1 MSSWAWA
8 LAILQ
13 YQHLV
18 PILTTYAIIR
28 LVDWIIK
35 RRRFIEAINKLP
47 GLPLKDLHF
56 FYGHVDTLLATRGQ
70 IPGRPTVPMAIPW
83 FLERIPEYAVKH
95 GILRLWF
102 FNPYRVPFARSSI
115 SILDPDLFQQM
126 LIKHGKS
133 LIKAKRIYKIAA
145 PILGNSFLTLPD
157 GSAWKR
163 QRKMTALA
171 FHQDLIQNVCTTVY
185 ELLEKQVFPVVDMK
199 PQIEAMEWS
208 ARLTTEVLG
217 LVAFSHSFGS
227 YDDHHHS
234 PPVGDIGTVLSPVE
248 GEYDES
254 LYTIFTTI
262 LTTISLRLLSP
273 PLLNLLRIQQNQQ
286 FRRACNKLDSVI
298 GGIVK
303 DRLAKE
309 IEAADSSPGKPNAK
323 NKRGGNDILA
333 NLLLCDDDGKR
344 LSYQAIFDNVRM
356 FLFAGH
362 DTTAASV
369 AWAFWELAVHPEVQE
384 RLQVE
389 VDSLFN
395 ARDDSDGNDG
405 DDSSNNVLDYNRIA
419 QLKYLDAV
427 MKETLRLHSP
437 APVAR
442 TSLDDICLE
451 RADETFFIPAG
462 SNIYAIPLYMHG
474 FAKGPVGFCPER
486 FLNETDEESS
496 SSAAMMR
503 VAYFPFSIG
512 PRNCVGQ
519 PMAVAEIKTILCHV
533 LRRYTIR
540 PSANA
545 VTPIPVLML
554 TVKPHQVLVDL
565 EPRTG
570 TS

>member
-1 MSSWAWA
+1 MRTLPLNNSWWASS

-13 YQHLV
+13 QYLV
-18 PILTTYAIIR
+18 PIVAACAILR

-47 GLPLKDLHF
+47 GLPLDDLHP
-56 FYGHVDTLLATRGQ
+56 FYGHVDTLVATRGQ
-70 IPGRPTVPMAIPW
+70 IPGRPSIPTTVPW

-95 GILRLWF
+95 GIMRLWF
-102 FNPYRVPFARSSI
+102 FNPYRFPFARPHVN
-115 SILDPDLFQQM
+115 ILDPDLVHQL
-126 LIKHGKS
+126 LIKHGKN
-133 LIKAKRIYKIAA
+133 LIKEKRAYKIAA
-145 PILGNSFLTLPD
+145 PVFGKSLITLSD
-157 GSAWKR
+157 GTAEWKR

-171 FHQDLIQNVCTTVY
+171 FHQDLIQSVCTTVHA
-185 ELLEKQVFPVVDMK
+185 LLVKHVFPVTDEK

-227 YDDHHHS
+227 FDDYHS
-234 PPVGDIGTVLSPVE
+234 RDK
-248 GEYDES
+248 GEKGSVDEFGS
-254 LYTIFTTI
+254 LYEIFTTI
-262 LTTISLRLLSP
+262 LTTISLRMLSP
-273 PLLNLLRIQQNQQ
+273 PLLNRLRIKQNQQ
-286 FRRACNKLDSVI
+286 FRRASNKLESVI

-309 IEAADSSPGKPNAK
+309 IEATESNGKQNS
-323 NKRGGNDILA
+323 NKRGSDILA
-333 NLLLCDDDGKR
+333 NLLLCYEDGKR

-356 FLFAGH
+356 LLFAGH

-369 AWAFWELAVHPEVQE
+369 AWAFWELAVHPNVQE
-384 RLQVE
+384 KLQME

-395 ARDDSDGNDG
+395 MHGIDGFSDGTA
-405 DDSSNNVLDYNRIA
+405 LDYNQIG

-437 APVAR
+437 APVGR
-442 TSLDDICLE
+442 TCLE
-451 RADETFFIPAG
+451 DMHLERGDETFFIPAG
-462 SNIYAIPLYMHG
+462 TSIVAFPLYMQG
-474 FAKGPVGFCPER
+474 FTKGPTGFCPER
-486 FLNETDEESS
+486 FLNEKEENSTNNN
-496 SSAAMMR
+496 R
-503 VAYFPFSIG
+503 VYMPFSIG
-512 PRNCVGQ
+512 PRSCVGQ

-565 EPRTG
+565 EPRTD
-570 TS
+570 TSRERER